1 MGSDACV
8 NKAWSLDCGSPLPT
22 RTQRLPAAGRPAVS
36 HAGLVAKAC
45 VSRPLLLQVL
55 QKDKMAEAYSE
66 IGLKGEVR
74 AALGPQVGP
83 GDGEAPRELLLL
95 FQIHLL

>member
-1 MGSDACV
+1 MGAPCQRGHRGF
-8 NKAWSLDCGSPLPT
+8 LLQGGLLSPT
-22 RTQRLPAAGRPAVS
+22 
-36 HAGLVAKAC
+36 LVAKAC